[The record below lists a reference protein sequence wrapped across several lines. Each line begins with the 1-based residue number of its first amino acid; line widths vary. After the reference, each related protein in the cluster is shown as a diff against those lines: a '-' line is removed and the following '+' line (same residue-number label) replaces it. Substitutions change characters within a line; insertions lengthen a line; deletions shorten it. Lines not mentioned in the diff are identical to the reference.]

1 MKISNLC
8 TDICCNFVTSHPL
21 TSVIKLLP
29 DAVAN
34 QIAAGEVVQ
43 RPANAVKELLENS
56 LDAGATKITL
66 LVKDGGSTLMQVIDN
81 GKGMSEM
88 DARLCWERHA
98 TSKIRKAEDLFK
110 LNTYGFRGEAMASIA
125 AVSQVEMK
133 TKRAND
139 EVAQFIRI
147 EASEVL
153 EQRVDAAPQGTNI
166 AIKNL
171 FYNLPARR
179 NFLKSIAVETKHI
192 VEEFLRQAMA
202 NPNVEFVY
210 HNNGALVYHFKAQ
223 PLKDRVLEA
232 MGKKLNAEILE
243 LKENTDIVEITGF
256 VGAPG
261 MAKRTRGEQFFFM
274 NGRFI
279 RSNYFHHAVVA
290 AYEGLIQSDEYPLYA
305 LYLNVDPSKVDV
317 NVHPTKTEVK
327 FEDEKHIYNL
337 VKAAVRR
344 ALGNFVVQP
353 SISLGDFSHMGDFLN
368 QPISPQQSNSNQW
381 QTDQSAFTEKR
392 NPSYNPFGEQGGGG
406 YQRFSN
412 QDWQKVLG
420 SVEQTGMHT
429 MHRNSSY
436 NLNSDDLPHPKNE
449 FTHPALNNPNSGSPS
464 GNASLNQDTTEKN
477 SHIHGLFP
485 LSDAYVVVNRGG
497 VLTVIDRKLAQQH
510 VFYHDYLKQLQAHS
524 GQSQHLLFPRTVELP
539 PAQIPLVLEL
549 LQELQWLGFDISHF
563 GGNTLIVNGLPAL
576 LTQGDEQKL
585 IENLIEDYQNTQGDL
600 KLGKYESM
608 ALSMA
613 RHAVIRSGM
622 GKTHE
627 ELEQL
632 AIRLFALN
640 NPTHTFDGRPIFIE
654 LSAAFIYDTFQNKKQ
669 RT

>member
-1 MKISNLC
+1 M
-8 TDICCNFVTSHPL
+8 

-110 LNTYGFRGEAMASIA
+110 LDTYGFRGEAMASIA

-139 EVAQFIRI
+139 EVAQLIRI
-147 EASEVL
+147 EGSEVL
-153 EQRVDAAPQGTNI
+153 EQRMDAAPQGTNI

-179 NFLKSIAVETKHI
+179 NFLKSIAVETRHI
-192 VEEFLRQAMA
+192 VEEFLRQSMA
-202 NPNVEFVY
+202 NPSVEFVY
-210 HNNGALVYHFKAQ
+210 HNNGSLVYHFKAQ
-223 PLKDRVLEA
+223 PRKDRVLEA
-232 MGKKLNAEILE
+232 MGKKPNAEILE
-243 LKENTDIVEITGF
+243 VKENTDIVQITGF

-261 MAKRTRGEQFFFM
+261 TAKRTRGEQFFFM

-279 RSNYFHHAVVA
+279 RSNYFHHAVNA
-290 AYEGLIQSDEYPLYA
+290 AYEGLIPSDEFPFYA
-305 LYLNVDPSKVDV
+305 LYLNVDPAKVDV

-337 VKAAVRR
+337 VKAAVRK

-353 SISLGDFSHMGDFLN
+353 SISLGDFTHMGDFLN
-368 QPISPQQSNSNQW
+368 QPMSTQQLNTNQW
-381 QTDQSAFTEKR
+381 QTDRSVFTEKR
-392 NPSYNPFGEQGGGG
+392 NPNYNPFGEQGGGG
-406 YQRFSN
+406 YQRSSN

-429 MHRNSSY
+429 MQRDSSF
-436 NLNSDDLPHPKNE
+436 NGDSSGQSNQISGLNSTNSDTNTD
-449 FTHPALNNPNSGSPS
+449 PNS
-464 GNASLNQDTTEKN
+464 LIQ
-477 SHIHGLFP
+477 GLFP
-485 LSDAYVVVNRGG
+485 LSDAYLVVNRGG
-497 VLTVIDRKLAQQH
+497 VLTVIDKKLAQQH
-510 VFYHDYLKQLQAHS
+510 VFYHDYLKQLQAHA

-539 PAQIPLVLEL
+539 PAQIPVVLEL
-549 LQELQWLGFDISHF
+549 LQELQWLGFDINHF

-632 AIRLFALN
+632 ALRLFALQ
-640 NPTHTFDGRPIFIE
+640 NPSHTFDGKPIFIE
-654 LSAAFIYDTFQNKKQ
+654 ISAAFIYDTFQNKKQ

>member
-1 MKISNLC
+1 M
-8 TDICCNFVTSHPL
+8 

-110 LNTYGFRGEAMASIA
+110 LDTYGFRGEAMASIA

-139 EVAQFIRI
+139 EVAQLIRI
-147 EASEVL
+147 EGSEVL

-179 NFLKSIAVETKHI
+179 NFLKSIAVETRHI
-192 VEEFLRQAMA
+192 VEEFLRQSMA
-202 NPNVEFVY
+202 NPSVEFVY
-210 HNNGALVYHFKAQ
+210 HNNGSLVYHFKAQ
-223 PLKDRVLEA
+223 PRKDRVLEA
-232 MGKKLNAEILE
+232 MGKKPNTEILE
-243 LKENTDIVEITGF
+243 VKENTDIVQITGF

-261 MAKRTRGEQFFFM
+261 TAKRTRGEQFFFM

-279 RSNYFHHAVVA
+279 RSNYFHHAVNA
-290 AYEGLIQSDEYPLYA
+290 AYEGLIPSDEFPLYA
-305 LYLNVDPSKVDV
+305 LYLNVDPAKVDV

-337 VKAAVRR
+337 VKAAVRK

-353 SISLGDFSHMGDFLN
+353 SISLGDFTHMGDFLN
-368 QPISPQQSNSNQW
+368 QPMSTQQLNTNQW
-381 QTDQSAFTEKR
+381 QTDRSVFTEKR
-392 NPSYNPFGEQGGGG
+392 NPNYNPFGEQGGGG
-406 YQRFSN
+406 YQRSSN

-429 MHRNSSY
+429 MQRDSSF
-436 NLNSDDLPHPKNE
+436 NGDSSGQSNQISGLNSTNSDTNTD
-449 FTHPALNNPNSGSPS
+449 PNS
-464 GNASLNQDTTEKN
+464 LIQ
-477 SHIHGLFP
+477 GLFP
-485 LSDAYVVVNRGG
+485 LSDAYLVVNRGG
-497 VLTVIDRKLAQQH
+497 VLTVIDKKLAQQH
-510 VFYHDYLKQLQAHS
+510 VFYHDYLKQLQAHA

-539 PAQIPLVLEL
+539 PAQIPVVLEL
-549 LQELQWLGFDISHF
+549 LQELQWLGFDINHF

-632 AIRLFALN
+632 ALRLFALQ
-640 NPTHTFDGRPIFIE
+640 NPSHTFDGKPIFIE
-654 LSAAFIYDTFQNKKQ
+654 ISAAFIYDTFQNKKQ

>member
-1 MKISNLC
+1 M
-8 TDICCNFVTSHPL
+8 

-43 RPANAVKELLENS
+43 RPSNAVKELLENS

-98 TSKIRKAEDLFK
+98 TSKIRKAEDLYQ

-133 TKRAND
+133 TRRADD

-147 EASEVL
+147 EGSEVL
-153 EQRVDAAPQGTNI
+153 EQRVDAAPAGTNI

-202 NPNVEFVY
+202 NPTVEFVY
-210 HNNGALVYHFKAQ
+210 HNNGSLVYHFKSQ

-232 MGKKLNAEILE
+232 MGKKLNTEILGV
-243 LKENTDIVEITGF
+243 KEHTDIVEIGGF

-261 MAKRTRGEQFFFM
+261 SAKRTRGEQFFFM

-279 RSNYFHHAVVA
+279 RSNYFQHAVNA
-290 AYEGLIQSDEYPLYA
+290 AYEGLIPGDEFPMYA
-305 LYLNVDPSKVDV
+305 LYLTVDPSKVDV

-337 VKAAVRR
+337 IKAAVRK

-353 SISLGDFSHMGDFLN
+353 SISLGDFTHLGDWGNPSLSTSEKTSSLHW
-368 QPISPQQSNSNQW
+368 QPDS
-381 QTDQSAFTEKR
+381 SALSEKR
-392 NPSYNPFGEQGGGG
+392 NPSYNPFGESGVGNG
-406 YQRFSN
+406 YQRSSH

-420 SVEQTGMHT
+420 SVEQTGTHMT
-429 MHRNSSY
+429 SKGSVINAQNEWGEGSRKNPQDS
-436 NLNSDDLPHPKNE
+436 HPII
-449 FTHPALNNPNSGSPS
+449 
-464 GNASLNQDTTEKN
+464 Q
-477 SHIHGLFP
+477 GLFP
-485 LSDAYVVVNRGG
+485 LSDAYLVVNHGG
-497 VLTVIDRKLAQQH
+497 TLTVVDIKLAQQH
-510 VFYHDYLKQLQAHS
+510 VFYHDYLKQLQAHA

-549 LQELQWLGFDISHF
+549 IQELQWLGFDINHF

-613 RHAVIRSGM
+613 RHAVLRSGM
-622 GKTHE
+622 GKTHD
-627 ELEQL
+627 ELQQL
-632 AIRLFALN
+632 AVRLFSLEHPA
-640 NPTHTFDGRPIFIE
+640 HTFDGRPIFIE
-654 LSAAFIYDTFQNKKQ
+654 FSAAFIYDTFQNKKQ

>member
-1 MKISNLC
+1 M
-8 TDICCNFVTSHPL
+8 
-21 TSVIKLLP
+21 P

-110 LNTYGFRGEAMASIA
+110 LDTYGFRGEAMASIA

-147 EASEVL
+147 EGSEVL

-202 NPNVEFVY
+202 NPTVEFVY
-210 HNNGALVYHFKAQ
+210 HNNGSMVYHFKTQ

-232 MGKKLNAEILE
+232 MGKKPNTEILE
-243 LKENTDIVEITGF
+243 VKENTDIVEITGF

-261 MAKRTRGEQFFFM
+261 TAKRTRGEQFFFM

-279 RSNYFHHAVVA
+279 RSNYFHHAVSA

-337 VKAAVRR
+337 VKAAVRK

-353 SISLGDFSHMGDFLN
+353 SLSLGDFTHMGDFLN
-368 QPISPQQSNSNQW
+368 QPVSTQQLNTNQL
-381 QTDQSAFTEKR
+381 QTDRSAFTEKR
-392 NPSYNPFGEQGGGG
+392 NPNYNPFGEQGGGG
-406 YQRFSN
+406 YQRSSN

-429 MHRNSSY
+429 MQRHSSF
-436 NLNSDDLPHPKNE
+436 NLDSSNQISG
-449 FTHPALNNPNSGSPS
+449 LNNPNSDTNTDP
-464 GNASLNQDTTEKN
+464 NSLIQ
-477 SHIHGLFP
+477 GLFP
-485 LSDAYVVVNRGG
+485 LSDAYLVVNRGG
-497 VLTVIDRKLAQQH
+497 VLTLIDKKLAQQH
-510 VFYHDYLKQLQAHS
+510 VFYHDYLKQLQAHA

-539 PAQIPLVLEL
+539 PAQIPVVLEL

-622 GKTHE
+622 GKTNE
-627 ELEQL
+627 ELQQL
-632 AIRLFALN
+632 ATRLFALQ
-640 NPTHTFDGRPIFIE
+640 NPTHTFDGKPIFIE
-654 LSAAFIYDTFQNKKQ
+654 ISAAFIYDTFQNKKQ

>member
-1 MKISNLC
+1 M
-8 TDICCNFVTSHPL
+8 

-110 LNTYGFRGEAMASIA
+110 LDTYGFRGEAMASIA

-133 TKRAND
+133 TKRADD
-139 EVAQFIRI
+139 EVAQLIRI
-147 EASEVL
+147 EGSEVL

-179 NFLKSIAVETKHI
+179 NFLKSIAVETRHI
-192 VEEFLRQAMA
+192 VEEFLRQSMA
-202 NPNVEFVY
+202 NPGIEFVY
-210 HNNGALVYHFKAQ
+210 QNNGSLVYHFKAQ

-232 MGKKLNAEILE
+232 MGKKPNTEILE
-243 LKENTDIVEITGF
+243 VKENTDIVQITGF

-261 MAKRTRGEQFFFM
+261 TAKRTRGEQFFFM

-279 RSNYFHHAVVA
+279 RSNYFHHAVNA
-290 AYEGLIQSDEYPLYA
+290 AYEGLIPSDEFPLYA
-305 LYLNVDPSKVDV
+305 LYLNVDPAKVDV

-337 VKAAVRR
+337 VKAAVRK

-353 SISLGDFSHMGDFLN
+353 SISLGDFTHMGDFLN
-368 QPISPQQSNSNQW
+368 QPMSTQQLNTNQW
-381 QTDQSAFTEKR
+381 QTDRSAFTEKR
-392 NPSYNPFGEQGGGG
+392 NPNYNPFGEQGGGG
-406 YQRFSN
+406 YQRSSN

-420 SVEQTGMHT
+420 SVEQSGMHT
-429 MHRNSSY
+429 MQRDSSFNVDY
-436 NLNSDDLPHPKNE
+436 SGQSNQISSLNNTNSDTNTE
-449 FTHPALNNPNSGSPS
+449 PNS
-464 GNASLNQDTTEKN
+464 LTQ
-477 SHIHGLFP
+477 GLFP
-485 LSDAYVVVNRGG
+485 LSDAYLVVNRGG
-497 VLTVIDRKLAQQH
+497 VLTVIDKKLAQQH
-510 VFYHDYLKQLQAHS
+510 VFYHDYLKQLQAHA

-539 PAQIPLVLEL
+539 PAQIPVVLEL
-549 LQELQWLGFDISHF
+549 LQELQWLGFDINHF

-600 KLGKYESM
+600 KLGIYESM

-627 ELEQL
+627 ELQQL
-632 AIRLFALN
+632 ALRLFALQ
-640 NPTHTFDGRPIFIE
+640 NPSHTFDGKPIFIE
-654 LSAAFIYDTFQNKKQ
+654 ISAAFIYDTFQNKKQ

>member
-1 MKISNLC
+1 M
-8 TDICCNFVTSHPL
+8 

-98 TSKIRKAEDLFK
+98 TSKIRKTEDLFK

-133 TKRAND
+133 TRRADD
-139 EVAQFIRI
+139 EVAQLIRI
-147 EASEVL
+147 EGSEVL

-202 NPNVEFVY
+202 NPTIEFVY

-232 MGKKLNAEILE
+232 MGKKLNTEILSV
-243 LKENTDIVEITGF
+243 KESTDIVEISGF
-256 VGAPG
+256 VGSPG
-261 MAKRTRGEQFFFM
+261 TTKRTRGEQFFFM

-279 RSNYFHHAVVA
+279 RSNYFHHAVNA
-290 AYEGLIQSDEYPLYA
+290 AYEGLIQSDAYPLYA

-337 VKAAVRR
+337 VKAAVRK

-353 SISLGDFSHMGDFLN
+353 SISLGDFTHMGDFLN
-368 QPISPQQSNSNQW
+368 QPLSPQQQSNTNQW
-381 QTDQSAFTEKR
+381 QTDRSAFTEKR
-392 NPSYNPFGEQGGGG
+392 NPNYNPFGEQGGGG
-406 YQRFSN
+406 YQRSSN

-420 SVEQTGMHT
+420 SVEQTGMNT
-429 MHRNSSY
+429 MNRDSAFNVDSADLSY
-436 NLNSDDLPHPKNE
+436 QNNE
-449 FTHPALNNPNSGSPS
+449 FNHSVSALNNSTSIQSNKISALNNPTSDPNS
-464 GNASLNQDTTEKN
+464 L
-477 SHIHGLFP
+477 IHGLFT
-485 LSDAYVVVNRGG
+485 LSDAYLVVNRGG
-497 VLTVIDRKLAQQH
+497 VLTVIDKKLAQQH
-510 VFYHDYLKQLQAHS
+510 VFYHDYLKQLQAHA

-549 LQELQWLGFDISHF
+549 LQELQWLGFDINHF

-613 RHAVIRSGM
+613 RHSVLRSGM
-622 GKTHE
+622 GKTTE
-627 ELEQL
+627 ELQQL
-632 AIRLFALN
+632 VIRLFALT
-640 NPTHTFDGRPIFIE
+640 NPSHTFDGKPIFIE
-654 LSAAFIYDTFQNKKQ
+654 LSATFIYDTFQNKKQ
-669 RT
+669 KT

>member
-1 MKISNLC
+1 M
-8 TDICCNFVTSHPL
+8 
-21 TSVIKLLP
+21 
-29 DAVAN
+29 
-34 QIAAGEVVQ
+34 Q

-98 TSKIRKAEDLFK
+98 TSKIRTAEDLFK

-147 EASEVL
+147 EGSEVL

-202 NPNVEFVY
+202 NPTVEFVY
-210 HNNGALVYHFKAQ
+210 HNNGSMVYHFKAQ
-223 PLKDRVLEA
+223 PRKDRVLEA
-232 MGKKLNAEILE
+232 MGKKPNTEILE
-243 LKENTDIVEITGF
+243 VKENTDIVEITGF

-261 MAKRTRGEQFFFM
+261 TAKRTRGEQFFFM

-279 RSNYFHHAVVA
+279 RSNYFHHAVSA
-290 AYEGLIQSDEYPLYA
+290 AYEGLIESDEYPLYA
-305 LYLNVDPSKVDV
+305 LYLNVDPVKVDV

-337 VKAAVRR
+337 VKAAVRK

-353 SISLGDFSHMGDFLN
+353 SLSLGDFTHMGDFLN
-368 QPISPQQSNSNQW
+368 QPMSTQQSNTNQW
-381 QTDQSAFTEKR
+381 QTDRSAFTEKR
-392 NPSYNPFGEQGGGG
+392 NPNYNPFGEQGGGG
-406 YQRFSN
+406 YQRSSN

-429 MHRNSSY
+429 MHRDSSF
-436 NLNSDDLPHPKNE
+436 NLDSSGQSNQISGHNNATSD
-449 FTHPALNNPNSGSPS
+449 PNS
-464 GNASLNQDTTEKN
+464 LIQ
-477 SHIHGLFP
+477 GLFP
-485 LSDAYVVVNRGG
+485 LSDAYLVVNRGG
-497 VLTVIDRKLAQQH
+497 VLTLVDKKLAQQH
-510 VFYHDYLKQLQAHS
+510 VFYHDYLKQLQAHA

-539 PAQIPLVLEL
+539 PAQIPVVLEL

-622 GKTHE
+622 GKTNE
-627 ELEQL
+627 ELQQL
-632 AIRLFALN
+632 ATRLFALQ
-640 NPTHTFDGRPIFIE
+640 NPSHTFDGRPIFIE
-654 LSAAFIYDTFQNKKQ
+654 ISAAFIYDTFQNKKQ

>member
-1 MKISNLC
+1 M
-8 TDICCNFVTSHPL
+8 

-110 LNTYGFRGEAMASIA
+110 LDTYGFRGEAMASIA

-139 EVAQFIRI
+139 EVAQLIRI
-147 EASEVL
+147 EGSEVL

-192 VEEFLRQAMA
+192 VEEFLRQSMA
-202 NPNVEFVY
+202 NPSVEFVY
-210 HNNGALVYHFKAQ
+210 HNNGSLIYHFKAQ

-232 MGKKLNAEILE
+232 MGKKPNTEILE
-243 LKENTDIVEITGF
+243 VKENTDIVQITGF

-261 MAKRTRGEQFFFM
+261 TAKRTRGEQFFFM

-279 RSNYFHHAVVA
+279 RSNYFHHAVNA
-290 AYEGLIQSDEYPLYA
+290 AYEGLIPRDEFPLYA

-337 VKAAVRR
+337 VKAAVRK

-353 SISLGDFSHMGDFLN
+353 SISLGDFTHMGDFLN
-368 QPISPQQSNSNQW
+368 QPMSTQQLNTNQW
-381 QTDQSAFTEKR
+381 QTDRSAFTEKR
-392 NPSYNPFGEQGGGG
+392 NPNYNPFGEQGSGG
-406 YQRFSN
+406 YQRSSN

-429 MHRNSSY
+429 MQRDSSF
-436 NLNSDDLPHPKNE
+436 NGDSSGQFNQISG
-449 FTHPALNNPNSGSPS
+449 LNNSNSNANTEPNS
-464 GNASLNQDTTEKN
+464 LTQ
-477 SHIHGLFP
+477 GLFP
-485 LSDAYVVVNRGG
+485 LSDAYLVVNRGG
-497 VLTVIDRKLAQQH
+497 VLTVIDKKLAQQH
-510 VFYHDYLKQLQAHS
+510 VFYHDYLKQLQAHA

-539 PAQIPLVLEL
+539 PAQIPVVLEL
-549 LQELQWLGFDISHF
+549 LQELQWLGFDINHF

-622 GKTHE
+622 GKTNE
-627 ELEQL
+627 ELQQL
-632 AIRLFALN
+632 ATRLFALQ
-640 NPTHTFDGRPIFIE
+640 NPSHTFDGRPIFIE
-654 LSAAFIYDTFQNKKQ
+654 ISAAFIYDTFQNKKQ

>member
-1 MKISNLC
+1 M
-8 TDICCNFVTSHPL
+8 

-110 LNTYGFRGEAMASIA
+110 LDTYGFRGEAMASIA

-139 EVAQFIRI
+139 EVAQLIRI
-147 EASEVL
+147 EGSEVL

-179 NFLKSIAVETKHI
+179 NFLKSIAVETRHI
-192 VEEFLRQAMA
+192 VEEFLRQSMA
-202 NPNVEFVY
+202 NPSVEFVY
-210 HNNGALVYHFKAQ
+210 HNNGSLVYHFKAQ
-223 PLKDRVLEA
+223 PRKDRVLEA
-232 MGKKLNAEILE
+232 MGKKPNAEILE
-243 LKENTDIVEITGF
+243 VKENTDIVQITGF

-261 MAKRTRGEQFFFM
+261 TAKRTRGEQFFFM

-279 RSNYFHHAVVA
+279 RSNYFHHAVNA
-290 AYEGLIQSDEYPLYA
+290 AYEGLIPSDEYPLYA
-305 LYLNVDPSKVDV
+305 LYLNVDPAKVDV

-337 VKAAVRR
+337 VKAAVRK

-353 SISLGDFSHMGDFLN
+353 SISLGDFTHMGDFLN
-368 QPISPQQSNSNQW
+368 QPMSTQQLNTNQW
-381 QTDQSAFTEKR
+381 QTDRSVFTEKR
-392 NPSYNPFGEQGGGG
+392 NPNYNPFGEQGGGG
-406 YQRFSN
+406 YQRSSN

-429 MHRNSSY
+429 MQRDSSF
-436 NLNSDDLPHPKNE
+436 NGDSSGQSNQISGLNSTNSDTNTD
-449 FTHPALNNPNSGSPS
+449 PNS
-464 GNASLNQDTTEKN
+464 LIQ
-477 SHIHGLFP
+477 GLFP
-485 LSDAYVVVNRGG
+485 LSDAYLVVNRGG
-497 VLTVIDRKLAQQH
+497 VLTVIDKKLAQQH
-510 VFYHDYLKQLQAHS
+510 VFYHDYLKQLQAHA

-539 PAQIPLVLEL
+539 PAQIPVVLEL
-549 LQELQWLGFDISHF
+549 LQELQWLGFDINHF

-632 AIRLFALN
+632 ALRLFALQ
-640 NPTHTFDGRPIFIE
+640 NPSHTFDGKPIFIE
-654 LSAAFIYDTFQNKKQ
+654 ISAAFIYDTFQNKKQ

>member
-1 MKISNLC
+1 M
-8 TDICCNFVTSHPL
+8 

-98 TSKIRKAEDLFK
+98 TSKIRKTEDLFK

-133 TKRAND
+133 TRRADD
-139 EVAQFIRI
+139 EVAQLIRI
-147 EASEVL
+147 EGSEVL

-202 NPNVEFVY
+202 NPTIEFVY

-232 MGKKLNAEILE
+232 MGKKLNTEILSV
-243 LKENTDIVEITGF
+243 KESTDIVEISGF
-256 VGAPG
+256 VGSPG
-261 MAKRTRGEQFFFM
+261 TTKRTRGEQFFFM

-279 RSNYFHHAVVA
+279 RSNYFHHAVNA
-290 AYEGLIQSDEYPLYA
+290 AYEGLIQSDAYPLYA

-337 VKAAVRR
+337 VKAAVRK

-353 SISLGDFSHMGDFLN
+353 SISLGDFTHMGDFLN
-368 QPISPQQSNSNQW
+368 QPLSPQQQSNTNQW
-381 QTDQSAFTEKR
+381 QTDRSAFTEKR
-392 NPSYNPFGEQGGGG
+392 NPNYNPFGEQGGGG
-406 YQRFSN
+406 YQRSSN

-420 SVEQTGMHT
+420 SVEQTGMNT
-429 MHRNSSY
+429 MNRDSAFNVDSADLSY
-436 NLNSDDLPHPKNE
+436 QNNE
-449 FTHPALNNPNSGSPS
+449 FNHSVSALNNSTSVQSNQISALNNPTSDPNS
-464 GNASLNQDTTEKN
+464 L
-477 SHIHGLFP
+477 IHGLFT
-485 LSDAYVVVNRGG
+485 LSDAYLVVNRGG
-497 VLTVIDRKLAQQH
+497 VLTVIDKKLAQQH
-510 VFYHDYLKQLQAHS
+510 VFYHDYLKQLQAHA

-549 LQELQWLGFDISHF
+549 LQELQWLGFDINHF

-613 RHAVIRSGM
+613 RHSVLRSGM
-622 GKTHE
+622 GKTTE
-627 ELEQL
+627 ELQQL
-632 AIRLFALN
+632 VIRLFALT
-640 NPTHTFDGRPIFIE
+640 NPSHTFDGKPIFIE
-654 LSAAFIYDTFQNKKQ
+654 LSATFIYDTFQNKKQ
-669 RT
+669 KT

>member
-1 MKISNLC
+1 M
-8 TDICCNFVTSHPL
+8 

-56 LDAGATKITL
+56 LDAGATKIAL
-66 LVKDGGSTLMQVIDN
+66 FVKDGGSTLMQVIDN

-98 TSKIRKAEDLFK
+98 TSKIRKAEDLFT

-133 TKRAND
+133 TRRADD
-139 EVAQFIRI
+139 EVAQLIRI
-147 EASEVL
+147 EGSEVL

-192 VEEFLRQAMA
+192 VEEFLRQTMA
-202 NPNVEFVY
+202 NPGIEFVY

-232 MGKKLNAEILE
+232 MGKKLNTEILE
-243 LKENTDIVEITGF
+243 VKEHTEIVQITGF
-256 VGAPG
+256 IGAPG
-261 MAKRTRGEQFFFM
+261 TAKRTRGEQFFFM

-279 RSNYFHHAVVA
+279 RSNYFHHAVNA
-290 AYEGLIQSDEYPLYA
+290 AYQGLIPSDEFPLYA

-337 VKAAVRR
+337 VKAAVRK

-353 SISLGDFSHMGDFLN
+353 SISLGDFTHMGDSLN
-368 QPISPQQSNSNQW
+368 QPLSPQQLNTNPW
-381 QTDQSAFTEKR
+381 QTDRSAFTEKR
-392 NPSYNPFGEQGGGG
+392 NPNYNPFGEQGGAG
-406 YQRFSN
+406 YQRSSN

-420 SVEQTGMHT
+420 SVEQTGM
-429 MHRNSSY
+429 NSMSRDSAFNGNQISSALSNEISNDH
-436 NLNSDDLPHPKNE
+436 NLVV
-449 FTHPALNNPNSGSPS
+449 
-464 GNASLNQDTTEKN
+464 Q
-477 SHIHGLFP
+477 GLFP
-485 LSDAYVVVNRGG
+485 LSDAYLVVNRGG
-497 VLTVIDRKLAQQH
+497 ILTVIDKRLAQQH
-510 VFYHDYLKQLQAHS
+510 VFYHDYLKQLQAHA

-539 PAQIPLVLEL
+539 PAQIPVVLEL
-549 LQELQWLGFDISHF
+549 LQELQWLGFDLNHF

-613 RHAVIRSGM
+613 RHAAIRSGM
-622 GKTHE
+622 GKTTE
-627 ELEQL
+627 ELQQL
-632 AIRLFALN
+632 AIQLFALN
-640 NPTHTFDGRPIFIE
+640 NPSHTFDGKPIFIE
-654 LSAAFIYDTFQNKKQ
+654 ISAAFIYDTFQNKKQ

>member
-1 MKISNLC
+1 
-8 TDICCNFVTSHPL
+8 L

-110 LNTYGFRGEAMASIA
+110 LDTYGFRGEAMASIA

-139 EVAQFIRI
+139 EVAQLIRI
-147 EASEVL
+147 EGSEVL

-179 NFLKSIAVETKHI
+179 NFLKSIAVETRHI
-192 VEEFLRQAMA
+192 VEEFLRQSMA
-202 NPNVEFVY
+202 NPSVEFVY
-210 HNNGALVYHFKAQ
+210 HNNGSLVYHFKAQ
-223 PLKDRVLEA
+223 PRKDRVLEA
-232 MGKKLNAEILE
+232 MGKKPNAEILE
-243 LKENTDIVEITGF
+243 VKENTDIVQITGF

-261 MAKRTRGEQFFFM
+261 TAKRTRGEQFFFM

-279 RSNYFHHAVVA
+279 RSNYFHHAVNA
-290 AYEGLIQSDEYPLYA
+290 AYEGLIPSDEFPFYA
-305 LYLNVDPSKVDV
+305 LYLNVDPAKVDV

-337 VKAAVRR
+337 VKAAVRK

-353 SISLGDFSHMGDFLN
+353 SISLGDFTHMGDFLN
-368 QPISPQQSNSNQW
+368 QPMSTQQLNTNQW
-381 QTDQSAFTEKR
+381 QTDRSVFTEKR
-392 NPSYNPFGEQGGGG
+392 NPNYNPFGEQGGGG
-406 YQRFSN
+406 YQRSSN

-429 MHRNSSY
+429 MQRDSSF
-436 NLNSDDLPHPKNE
+436 NGDSSGQSNQISGLNSTNSDTNTD
-449 FTHPALNNPNSGSPS
+449 PNS
-464 GNASLNQDTTEKN
+464 LIQ
-477 SHIHGLFP
+477 GLFP
-485 LSDAYVVVNRGG
+485 LSDAYLVVNRGG
-497 VLTVIDRKLAQQH
+497 VLTVIDKKLAQQH
-510 VFYHDYLKQLQAHS
+510 VFYHDYLKQLQAHA

-539 PAQIPLVLEL
+539 PAQIPVVLEL
-549 LQELQWLGFDISHF
+549 LQELQWLGFDINHF

-632 AIRLFALN
+632 ALRLFALQ
-640 NPTHTFDGRPIFIE
+640 NPSHTFDGKPIFIE
-654 LSAAFIYDTFQNKKQ
+654 ISAAFIYDTFQNKKQ

>member
-1 MKISNLC
+1 
-8 TDICCNFVTSHPL
+8 L

-88 DARLCWERHA
+88 DARLCWESHA

-110 LNTYGFRGEAMASIA
+110 LDTYGFRGEAMASIA

-139 EVAQFIRI
+139 EVAQLIRI
-147 EASEVL
+147 EGSEVL

-179 NFLKSIAVETKHI
+179 NFLKSIAVETRHI
-192 VEEFLRQAMA
+192 VEEFLRQSMA
-202 NPNVEFVY
+202 NPSVEFVY
-210 HNNGALVYHFKAQ
+210 HNNGSLVYHFKAQ
-223 PLKDRVLEA
+223 PRKDRVLEA
-232 MGKKLNAEILE
+232 MGKKPNAEILE
-243 LKENTDIVEITGF
+243 VKENTDIVQITGF

-261 MAKRTRGEQFFFM
+261 TAKRTRGEQFFFM

-279 RSNYFHHAVVA
+279 RSNYFHHAVNA
-290 AYEGLIQSDEYPLYA
+290 AYEGLIPSDEFPFYA
-305 LYLNVDPSKVDV
+305 LYLNVDPAKVDV

-337 VKAAVRR
+337 VKAAVRK

-353 SISLGDFSHMGDFLN
+353 SISLGDFTHMGDFLN
-368 QPISPQQSNSNQW
+368 QPMSTQQLNTNQW
-381 QTDQSAFTEKR
+381 QTDRSAFTEKR
-392 NPSYNPFGEQGGGG
+392 NPNYNPFGEQGSGG
-406 YQRFSN
+406 YQRSSN

-429 MHRNSSY
+429 MQRDSSFNGDASGHFNQISGLNNS
-436 NLNSDDLPHPKNE
+436 NSDTNADTN
-449 FTHPALNNPNSGSPS
+449 ADPNS
-464 GNASLNQDTTEKN
+464 LIQ
-477 SHIHGLFP
+477 GLFP
-485 LSDAYVVVNRGG
+485 LSDAYLVVNRGG
-497 VLTVIDRKLAQQH
+497 VLTVIDKKLAQQH
-510 VFYHDYLKQLQAHS
+510 VFYHDYLKQLQAHA

-539 PAQIPLVLEL
+539 PAQIPVVLEL
-549 LQELQWLGFDISHF
+549 LQELQWLGFDINHF

-632 AIRLFALN
+632 ALRLFALQ
-640 NPTHTFDGRPIFIE
+640 NPSHTFDGKPIFIE
-654 LSAAFIYDTFQNKKQ
+654 ISAAFIYDTFQNKKQ

>member
-1 MKISNLC
+1 M
-8 TDICCNFVTSHPL
+8 

-110 LNTYGFRGEAMASIA
+110 LDTYGFRGEAMASIA

-139 EVAQFIRI
+139 EVAQLIRI
-147 EASEVL
+147 EGSEVL

-179 NFLKSIAVETKHI
+179 NFLKSIAVETRHI
-192 VEEFLRQAMA
+192 VEEFLRQSMA
-202 NPNVEFVY
+202 NPSVEFVY
-210 HNNGALVYHFKAQ
+210 HNNGSLVYHFKAQ
-223 PLKDRVLEA
+223 PRKDRVLEA
-232 MGKKLNAEILE
+232 MGKKPNTEILE
-243 LKENTDIVEITGF
+243 VKENTDIVQITGF

-261 MAKRTRGEQFFFM
+261 TAKRTRGEQFFFM

-279 RSNYFHHAVVA
+279 RSNYFHHAVNA
-290 AYEGLIQSDEYPLYA
+290 AYEGLIPSDEFPFYA
-305 LYLNVDPSKVDV
+305 LYLNVDPAKVDV

-337 VKAAVRR
+337 VKAAVRK

-353 SISLGDFSHMGDFLN
+353 SISLGDFTHMGDFLN
-368 QPISPQQSNSNQW
+368 QPMSTQQLNTNQW
-381 QTDQSAFTEKR
+381 QTDRSAFTEKR
-392 NPSYNPFGEQGGGG
+392 NPNYNPFGEQGGGG
-406 YQRFSN
+406 YQRSSN

-429 MHRNSSY
+429 MQRDSSF
-436 NLNSDDLPHPKNE
+436 NGDSSGQSNQISGLNSTNSDTNTD
-449 FTHPALNNPNSGSPS
+449 PNS
-464 GNASLNQDTTEKN
+464 LIQ
-477 SHIHGLFP
+477 GLFP
-485 LSDAYVVVNRGG
+485 LSDAYLVVNRGG
-497 VLTVIDRKLAQQH
+497 VLTVIDKKLAQQH
-510 VFYHDYLKQLQAHS
+510 VFYHDYLKQLQAHA

-539 PAQIPLVLEL
+539 PAQIPVVLEL
-549 LQELQWLGFDISHF
+549 LQELQWLGFDINHF

-632 AIRLFALN
+632 ALRLFALQ
-640 NPTHTFDGRPIFIE
+640 NPSHTFDGKPIFIE
-654 LSAAFIYDTFQNKKQ
+654 ISAAFIYDTFQNKKQ

>member
-1 MKISNLC
+1 M
-8 TDICCNFVTSHPL
+8 

-133 TKRAND
+133 TKRADD

-147 EASEVL
+147 EGSEVL

-202 NPNVEFVY
+202 NPTVELVY
-210 HNNGALVYHFKAQ
+210 HNNGSMVYHFKAQ

-232 MGKKLNAEILE
+232 MGKKPNTEILE
-243 LKENTDIVEITGF
+243 VKENTDIVEITGF

-261 MAKRTRGEQFFFM
+261 TAKRTRGEQFFFM

-279 RSNYFHHAVVA
+279 RSNYFHHAVSA

-305 LYLNVDPSKVDV
+305 LYLNVDPAKVDV

-337 VKAAVRR
+337 VKAAVRK

-353 SISLGDFSHMGDFLN
+353 SLSLGDFTHMGDFLN
-368 QPISPQQSNSNQW
+368 QPMSTQQLNTNQW
-381 QTDQSAFTEKR
+381 QTDRSAFTEKR
-392 NPSYNPFGEQGGGG
+392 NPNYNPFGEQGGGG
-406 YQRFSN
+406 YQRSSN

-429 MHRNSSY
+429 MQRDSSY
-436 NLNSDDLPHPKNE
+436 NLDSSDPISGLNNTNSDTNTD
-449 FTHPALNNPNSGSPS
+449 PNS
-464 GNASLNQDTTEKN
+464 LIQ
-477 SHIHGLFP
+477 GLFP
-485 LSDAYVVVNRGG
+485 LSDAYLVVNRGG
-497 VLTVIDRKLAQQH
+497 VLTLIDKKLAQQH
-510 VFYHDYLKQLQAHS
+510 VFYHDYLKQLQAHA

-539 PAQIPLVLEL
+539 PAQIPVVLEL

-622 GKTHE
+622 GKTNE
-627 ELEQL
+627 ELQQL
-632 AIRLFALN
+632 ATRLFALQ
-640 NPTHTFDGRPIFIE
+640 NPSHTFDGKPIFIE
-654 LSAAFIYDTFQNKKQ
+654 ISAAFIYDTFQNKKQ

>member
-1 MKISNLC
+1 M
-8 TDICCNFVTSHPL
+8 

-66 LVKDGGSTLMQVIDN
+66 LVKDGGSTLMQVVDN

-110 LNTYGFRGEAMASIA
+110 LDTYGFRGEAMASIA

-133 TKRAND
+133 TKRADD
-139 EVAQFIRI
+139 EVAQLIRI
-147 EASEVL
+147 EGSEVL

-179 NFLKSIAVETKHI
+179 NFLKSIAVETRHI
-192 VEEFLRQAMA
+192 VEEFLRQSMA
-202 NPNVEFVY
+202 NPGIEFVY
-210 HNNGALVYHFKAQ
+210 HNNGSLVYHFKAQ

-232 MGKKLNAEILE
+232 MGKKPNTEILE
-243 LKENTDIVEITGF
+243 VKENTDIVQITGF

-261 MAKRTRGEQFFFM
+261 TAKRTRGEQFFFM

-279 RSNYFHHAVVA
+279 RSNYFHHAVNA
-290 AYEGLIQSDEYPLYA
+290 AYEGLIPSDEFPLYA
-305 LYLNVDPSKVDV
+305 LYLNVDPAKVDV

-337 VKAAVRR
+337 VKAAVRK

-353 SISLGDFSHMGDFLN
+353 SISLGDFTHMGDFLN
-368 QPISPQQSNSNQW
+368 QPMSTQQLNTNQW
-381 QTDQSAFTEKR
+381 QTDRSAFTEKR
-392 NPSYNPFGEQGGGG
+392 NPNYNPFGEQGGGG
-406 YQRFSN
+406 YQRSSN

-429 MHRNSSY
+429 MQRDSSF
-436 NLNSDDLPHPKNE
+436 NGDSSGQSNQIS
-449 FTHPALNNPNSGSPS
+449 ALDNPNS
-464 GNASLNQDTTEKN
+464 DTNTEPN
-477 SHIHGLFP
+477 TLIQGLFP
-485 LSDAYVVVNRGG
+485 LSDAYLVVNRGG
-497 VLTVIDRKLAQQH
+497 ALTVIDKKLAQQH
-510 VFYHDYLKQLQAHS
+510 VFYHDYLKQLQAHA

-539 PAQIPLVLEL
+539 PAQIPVVLEL

-613 RHAVIRSGM
+613 RHAVMRSGM
-622 GKTHE
+622 GKTNE
-627 ELEQL
+627 ELQQL
-632 AIRLFALN
+632 ALRLFALQ
-640 NPTHTFDGRPIFIE
+640 NPSHTFDGKPIFIE
-654 LSAAFIYDTFQNKKQ
+654 ISAAFIYDTFQNKKQ

>member
-1 MKISNLC
+1 M
-8 TDICCNFVTSHPL
+8 

-98 TSKIRKAEDLFK
+98 TSKIRTAEDLFK

-147 EASEVL
+147 EGSEVL

-202 NPNVEFVY
+202 NPTVEFVY
-210 HNNGALVYHFKAQ
+210 HNNGSMVYHFKAQ
-223 PLKDRVLEA
+223 PRKDRVLEA
-232 MGKKLNAEILE
+232 MGKKPNTEILE
-243 LKENTDIVEITGF
+243 VKENTDIVEITGF

-261 MAKRTRGEQFFFM
+261 TAKRTRGEQFFFM

-279 RSNYFHHAVVA
+279 RSNYFHHAVSA
-290 AYEGLIQSDEYPLYA
+290 AYEGLIESDEYPLYA
-305 LYLNVDPSKVDV
+305 LYLNVDPVKVDV

-337 VKAAVRR
+337 VKAAVRK

-353 SISLGDFSHMGDFLN
+353 SLSLGDFTHMGDFLN
-368 QPISPQQSNSNQW
+368 QPMSTQQSNTNQW
-381 QTDQSAFTEKR
+381 QTDRSAFTEKR
-392 NPSYNPFGEQGGGG
+392 NPNYNPFGEQGGGG
-406 YQRFSN
+406 YQRSSN

-429 MHRNSSY
+429 MHRDSSF
-436 NLNSDDLPHPKNE
+436 NLDSSGQSNQISGHNNATSD
-449 FTHPALNNPNSGSPS
+449 PNS
-464 GNASLNQDTTEKN
+464 LIQ
-477 SHIHGLFP
+477 GLFP
-485 LSDAYVVVNRGG
+485 LSDAYLVVNRGG
-497 VLTVIDRKLAQQH
+497 VLTLVDKKLAQQH
-510 VFYHDYLKQLQAHS
+510 VFYHDYLKQLQAHA

-539 PAQIPLVLEL
+539 PAQIPVVLEL

-622 GKTHE
+622 GKTNE
-627 ELEQL
+627 ELQQL
-632 AIRLFALN
+632 ATRLFALQ
-640 NPTHTFDGRPIFIE
+640 NPSHTFDGRPIFIE
-654 LSAAFIYDTFQNKKQ
+654 ISAAFIYDTFQNKKQ

>member
-1 MKISNLC
+1 M
-8 TDICCNFVTSHPL
+8 

-110 LNTYGFRGEAMASIA
+110 LDTYGFRGEAMASIA

-133 TKRAND
+133 TKRADD

-147 EASEVL
+147 EGSEVL

-202 NPNVEFVY
+202 NPTVEFVY
-210 HNNGALVYHFKAQ
+210 HNNGAMVYHFKAQ
-223 PLKDRVLEA
+223 ALKDRVLEA
-232 MGKKLNAEILE
+232 MGKKPNTEILE
-243 LKENTDIVEITGF
+243 VKENTDIVEITGF

-261 MAKRTRGEQFFFM
+261 TAKRTRGEQFFFM

-279 RSNYFHHAVVA
+279 RSNYFHHAVSA

-305 LYLNVDPSKVDV
+305 LYLNIDPAKVDV

-337 VKAAVRR
+337 VKAPVRK

-353 SISLGDFSHMGDFLN
+353 SLSLGDFTHMGDFLN
-368 QPISPQQSNSNQW
+368 QPVSTQQLNTNQW
-381 QTDQSAFTEKR
+381 QTDRSAFTEKR
-392 NPSYNPFGEQGGGG
+392 NPNYNPFGEQGGGG
-406 YQRFSN
+406 YQRSSN

-429 MHRNSSY
+429 MHRDSSY
-436 NLNSDDLPHPKNE
+436 NLDSSNQIS
-449 FTHPALNNPNSGSPS
+449 ALNNTNSDTNTDPNS
-464 GNASLNQDTTEKN
+464 LIQ
-477 SHIHGLFP
+477 GLFP
-485 LSDAYVVVNRGG
+485 LSDAYLVVNRGG
-497 VLTVIDRKLAQQH
+497 VLTLVDKKLAQQH
-510 VFYHDYLKQLQAHS
+510 VFYHDYLKQLQAHA

-539 PAQIPLVLEL
+539 PAQIPVVLEL

-622 GKTHE
+622 GKTNE
-627 ELEQL
+627 ELQQL
-632 AIRLFALN
+632 ATRLFALQ
-640 NPTHTFDGRPIFIE
+640 NPSHTFDGKPIFIE
-654 LSAAFIYDTFQNKKQ
+654 ISAAFIYDTFQNKKQ

>member
-1 MKISNLC
+1 
-8 TDICCNFVTSHPL
+8 
-21 TSVIKLLP
+21 
-29 DAVAN
+29 
-34 QIAAGEVVQ
+34 
-43 RPANAVKELLENS
+43 
-56 LDAGATKITL
+56 
-66 LVKDGGSTLMQVIDN
+66 
-81 GKGMSEM
+81 MSEM

-110 LNTYGFRGEAMASIA
+110 RDTYGFRGEAMASIA

-139 EVAQFIRI
+139 EVAQLIRI
-147 EASEVL
+147 EGSEVL

-179 NFLKSIAVETKHI
+179 NFLKSIAVETRHI
-192 VEEFLRQAMA
+192 VEEFLRQSMA
-202 NPNVEFVY
+202 NPSVEFVY
-210 HNNGALVYHFKAQ
+210 HNNGSLVYHFKAQ
-223 PLKDRVLEA
+223 PRKDRVLEA
-232 MGKKLNAEILE
+232 MGKKPNAEILE
-243 LKENTDIVEITGF
+243 VKENTDIVQITGF

-261 MAKRTRGEQFFFM
+261 TAKRTRGEQFFFM

-279 RSNYFHHAVVA
+279 RSNYFHHAVNA
-290 AYEGLIQSDEYPLYA
+290 AYEGLIPSDEFPFYA
-305 LYLNVDPSKVDV
+305 LYLNVDPAKVDV

-337 VKAAVRR
+337 VKAAVRK

-353 SISLGDFSHMGDFLN
+353 SISLGDFTHMGDFLN
-368 QPISPQQSNSNQW
+368 QPMSTQQLNTNQW
-381 QTDQSAFTEKR
+381 QTDRSVFTEKR
-392 NPSYNPFGEQGGGG
+392 NPNYNPFGEQGGGG
-406 YQRFSN
+406 YQRSSN

-429 MHRNSSY
+429 MQRDSSF
-436 NLNSDDLPHPKNE
+436 NGDSSGQSNQISGLNSTNSDTNTD
-449 FTHPALNNPNSGSPS
+449 PNS
-464 GNASLNQDTTEKN
+464 LIQ
-477 SHIHGLFP
+477 GLFP
-485 LSDAYVVVNRGG
+485 LSDAYLVVNRGG
-497 VLTVIDRKLAQQH
+497 VLTVIDKKLAQQH
-510 VFYHDYLKQLQAHS
+510 VFYHDYLKQLQAHA

-539 PAQIPLVLEL
+539 PAQIPVVLEL
-549 LQELQWLGFDISHF
+549 LQELQWLGFDINHF

-632 AIRLFALN
+632 ALRLFALQ
-640 NPTHTFDGRPIFIE
+640 NPSHTFDGKPIFIE
-654 LSAAFIYDTFQNKKQ
+654 ISAAFIYDTFQNKKQ

>member
-1 MKISNLC
+1 M
-8 TDICCNFVTSHPL
+8 
-21 TSVIKLLP
+21 P

-110 LNTYGFRGEAMASIA
+110 LDTYGFRGEAMASIA

-147 EASEVL
+147 EGSEVL

-202 NPNVEFVY
+202 NPTVELVY
-210 HNNGALVYHFKAQ
+210 HNNGSMVYHFKAQ

-232 MGKKLNAEILE
+232 MGKKPNTEILE
-243 LKENTDIVEITGF
+243 VKENTDIVEITGF

-261 MAKRTRGEQFFFM
+261 TAKRTRGEQFFFM

-279 RSNYFHHAVVA
+279 RSNYFHHAVSA

-337 VKAAVRR
+337 VKAAVRK

-353 SISLGDFSHMGDFLN
+353 SLSLGDFTHMGDFLN
-368 QPISPQQSNSNQW
+368 QPMSPQQSNTNQW
-381 QTDQSAFTEKR
+381 QTDRSAFTEKR
-392 NPSYNPFGEQGGGG
+392 NPNYNPFGEQGGGG
-406 YQRFSN
+406 YQRSSN

-429 MHRNSSY
+429 MQRDSSY
-436 NLNSDDLPHPKNE
+436 NLDSSNQIS
-449 FTHPALNNPNSGSPS
+449 ALNNTDPNS
-464 GNASLNQDTTEKN
+464 LIQ
-477 SHIHGLFP
+477 GLFP
-485 LSDAYVVVNRGG
+485 LSDAYLVVNRGG
-497 VLTVIDRKLAQQH
+497 VLTLIDKKLAQQH
-510 VFYHDYLKQLQAHS
+510 VFYHDYLKQLQAHA

-539 PAQIPLVLEL
+539 PAQIPVVLEL

-622 GKTHE
+622 GKTNE
-627 ELEQL
+627 ELQQL
-632 AIRLFALN
+632 ATRLFALQ
-640 NPTHTFDGRPIFIE
+640 NPSHTFDGKPIFIE
-654 LSAAFIYDTFQNKKQ
+654 ISAAFIYDTFQNKKQ

>member
-1 MKISNLC
+1 M
-8 TDICCNFVTSHPL
+8 

-110 LNTYGFRGEAMASIA
+110 LDTYGFRGEAMASIA

-139 EVAQFIRI
+139 EVAQLIRI
-147 EASEVL
+147 EGSEVL

-179 NFLKSIAVETKHI
+179 NFLKSIAVETRHI
-192 VEEFLRQAMA
+192 VEEFLRQSMA
-202 NPNVEFVY
+202 NPSVEFVY
-210 HNNGALVYHFKAQ
+210 HNNGSLVYHFKAQ
-223 PLKDRVLEA
+223 PRKDRVLEA
-232 MGKKLNAEILE
+232 MGKKPNAEILE
-243 LKENTDIVEITGF
+243 VKENTDIVQITGF

-261 MAKRTRGEQFFFM
+261 TAKRTRGEQFFFM

-279 RSNYFHHAVVA
+279 RSNYFHHAVNA
-290 AYEGLIQSDEYPLYA
+290 AYEGLIPSDEFPFYA
-305 LYLNVDPSKVDV
+305 LYLNVDPAKVDV

-337 VKAAVRR
+337 VKAAVRK

-353 SISLGDFSHMGDFLN
+353 SISLGDFTHMGDFLN
-368 QPISPQQSNSNQW
+368 QPMSTQQLNTNQW
-381 QTDQSAFTEKR
+381 QTDRSVFTEKR
-392 NPSYNPFGEQGGGG
+392 NPNYNPFGEQGGGG
-406 YQRFSN
+406 YQRSSN

-429 MHRNSSY
+429 MQRDSSF
-436 NLNSDDLPHPKNE
+436 NGDSSGQFNQISG
-449 FTHPALNNPNSGSPS
+449 LNNPNSDT
-464 GNASLNQDTTEKN
+464 NADTNAEPNSLIQ
-477 SHIHGLFP
+477 GLFP
-485 LSDAYVVVNRGG
+485 LSDAYLVVNRGG
-497 VLTVIDRKLAQQH
+497 VLTVIDKKLAQQH
-510 VFYHDYLKQLQAHS
+510 VFYHDYLKQLQAHA

-539 PAQIPLVLEL
+539 PAQIPVVLEL
-549 LQELQWLGFDISHF
+549 LQELQWLGFDINHF

-632 AIRLFALN
+632 ALRLFALQ
-640 NPTHTFDGRPIFIE
+640 NPSHTFDGKPIFIE
-654 LSAAFIYDTFQNKKQ
+654 ISAAFIYDTFQNKKQ

>member
-1 MKISNLC
+1 
-8 TDICCNFVTSHPL
+8 L

-110 LNTYGFRGEAMASIA
+110 LDTYGFRGEAMASIA

-139 EVAQFIRI
+139 EVAQLIRI
-147 EASEVL
+147 EGSEVL

-179 NFLKSIAVETKHI
+179 NFLKSIAVETRHI
-192 VEEFLRQAMA
+192 VEEFLRQSMA
-202 NPNVEFVY
+202 NPSVEFVY
-210 HNNGALVYHFKAQ
+210 HNNGSLVYHFKAQ

-232 MGKKLNAEILE
+232 MGKKPNTEILDV
-243 LKENTDIVEITGF
+243 KENTDIVQITGF

-261 MAKRTRGEQFFFM
+261 TAKRTRGEQFFFM

-279 RSNYFHHAVVA
+279 RSNYFHHAVNA
-290 AYEGLIQSDEYPLYA
+290 AYEGLIPSDEFPLYA

-337 VKAAVRR
+337 VKAAVRK

-353 SISLGDFSHMGDFLN
+353 SISLGDFTHMGDFLN
-368 QPISPQQSNSNQW
+368 QPMSTQQLNTNQW
-381 QTDQSAFTEKR
+381 QTDRSAFTEKR
-392 NPSYNPFGEQGGGG
+392 NPNYNPFGEQGGGG
-406 YQRFSN
+406 YQRSSN

-429 MHRNSSY
+429 MQRDSSF
-436 NLNSDDLPHPKNE
+436 NGDASGQSNQIS
-449 FTHPALNNPNSGSPS
+449 ALNNTNSDLNTDPNS
-464 GNASLNQDTTEKN
+464 LIQ
-477 SHIHGLFP
+477 GLFP
-485 LSDAYVVVNRGG
+485 LSDAYLVFNRVG
-497 VLTVIDRKLAQQH
+497 VLTVIDKKLAQQH
-510 VFYHDYLKQLQAHS
+510 VFYHDYLKQLQAHA

-539 PAQIPLVLEL
+539 PAQIPVVLEL
-549 LQELQWLGFDISHF
+549 LQELQWLGFDINHF

-632 AIRLFALN
+632 ALRLFALQ
-640 NPTHTFDGRPIFIE
+640 NPSHTFDGKPIFIE
-654 LSAAFIYDTFQNKKQ
+654 ISAAFIYDTFQNKKQ
-669 RT
+669 KT

>member
-1 MKISNLC
+1 
-8 TDICCNFVTSHPL
+8 
-21 TSVIKLLP
+21 
-29 DAVAN
+29 
-34 QIAAGEVVQ
+34 
-43 RPANAVKELLENS
+43 
-56 LDAGATKITL
+56 
-66 LVKDGGSTLMQVIDN
+66 
-81 GKGMSEM
+81 MSEM

-110 LNTYGFRGEAMASIA
+110 LDTYGFRGEAMASIA

-139 EVAQFIRI
+139 EVAQLIRI
-147 EASEVL
+147 EGSEVL

-179 NFLKSIAVETKHI
+179 NFLKSIAVETRHI
-192 VEEFLRQAMA
+192 VEEFLRQSMA
-202 NPNVEFVY
+202 NPSVEFVY
-210 HNNGALVYHFKAQ
+210 HNNGSLVYHFKAQ

-232 MGKKLNAEILE
+232 MGKKPNAEILE
-243 LKENTDIVEITGF
+243 VKENTDIVQITGF

-261 MAKRTRGEQFFFM
+261 TAKRTRGEQFFFM

-279 RSNYFHHAVVA
+279 RSNYFHHAVNA
-290 AYEGLIQSDEYPLYA
+290 AYEGLIPSDEFPLYA
-305 LYLNVDPSKVDV
+305 LYLNVDPAKVDV

-337 VKAAVRR
+337 VKASVRK

-353 SISLGDFSHMGDFLN
+353 SISLGDFTHMGDFLN
-368 QPISPQQSNSNQW
+368 QPMSTQQLNTNQW
-381 QTDQSAFTEKR
+381 QTDRSAFTEKR
-392 NPSYNPFGEQGGGG
+392 NPNYNPFGEQGGGG
-406 YQRFSN
+406 YQRSSN

-429 MHRNSSY
+429 MHRDSSF
-436 NLNSDDLPHPKNE
+436 NGDSSGQSNQISALDNPSSDPSTE
-449 FTHPALNNPNSGSPS
+449 PNS
-464 GNASLNQDTTEKN
+464 LIQ
-477 SHIHGLFP
+477 GLFP
-485 LSDAYVVVNRGG
+485 LSDAYLVVNRGG
-497 VLTVIDRKLAQQH
+497 VLTVIDKKLAQQH
-510 VFYHDYLKQLQAHS
+510 VFYHDYLKQLQAHA

-539 PAQIPLVLEL
+539 PAQIPVVLEL
-549 LQELQWLGFDISHF
+549 LQELQWLGFDINHF

-627 ELEQL
+627 ELQQL
-632 AIRLFALN
+632 ALRLFALQ
-640 NPTHTFDGRPIFIE
+640 NPSHTFDGKPIFIE
-654 LSAAFIYDTFQNKKQ
+654 ISAAFIYDTFQNKKQ

>member
-1 MKISNLC
+1 M
-8 TDICCNFVTSHPL
+8 

-133 TKRAND
+133 TKRADD
-139 EVAQFIRI
+139 EVAQLIRI
-147 EASEVL
+147 EGSEVL

-202 NPNVEFVY
+202 NPTIEFVY
-210 HNNGALVYHFKAQ
+210 HNNGAMVYHFKSQ

-232 MGKKLNAEILE
+232 MGKKSNTEILE
-243 LKENTDIVEITGF
+243 VKENTDIVEITGF

-261 MAKRTRGEQFFFM
+261 TAKRTRGEQFFFM

-279 RSNYFHHAVVA
+279 RSNYFHHAVSA

-305 LYLNVDPSKVDV
+305 LYLNVDPAKVDV

-337 VKAAVRR
+337 VKAAVRK

-353 SISLGDFSHMGDFLN
+353 SISLGDFTHMGDFLN
-368 QPISPQQSNSNQW
+368 QPMSPQQLNTNHW
-381 QTDQSAFTEKR
+381 QTDRSAFTEKR
-392 NPSYNPFGEQGGGG
+392 NPNYNPFGEQGGGG
-406 YQRFSN
+406 YQRSSN

-429 MHRNSSY
+429 MHRDSAFNTDSHPNNELNNS
-436 NLNSDDLPHPKNE
+436 
-449 FTHPALNNPNSGSPS
+449 ALNNPNSDQSNQIAALNNTNSDTNTDP
-464 GNASLNQDTTEKN
+464 NSLIQ
-477 SHIHGLFP
+477 GLFP
-485 LSDAYVVVNRGG
+485 LSDAYLVVNRGG
-497 VLTVIDRKLAQQH
+497 VLTLIDKKLAQQH
-510 VFYHDYLKQLQAHS
+510 VFYHDYLKQLQAHA

-539 PAQIPLVLEL
+539 PAQIPVVLEL

-622 GKTHE
+622 GKTNE
-627 ELEQL
+627 ELQQL
-632 AIRLFALN
+632 AARLFALN
-640 NPTHTFDGRPIFIE
+640 NPSHTFDGKPIFIE
-654 LSAAFIYDTFQNKKQ
+654 ISAAFIYDTFQNKKQ

>member
-1 MKISNLC
+1 M
-8 TDICCNFVTSHPL
+8 

-110 LNTYGFRGEAMASIA
+110 LDTYGFRGEAMASIA

-133 TKRAND
+133 TKRADD
-139 EVAQFIRI
+139 EVAQLIRI
-147 EASEVL
+147 EGSEVL

-179 NFLKSIAVETKHI
+179 NFLKSIAVETRHI
-192 VEEFLRQAMA
+192 VEEFLRQSMA
-202 NPNVEFVY
+202 NPGIEFVY
-210 HNNGALVYHFKAQ
+210 HNNGSLVYHFKAQ
-223 PLKDRVLEA
+223 PLKDRLLEA
-232 MGKKLNAEILE
+232 MGKKPNTEILE
-243 LKENTDIVEITGF
+243 VKENTDIVQITGF

-261 MAKRTRGEQFFFM
+261 TAKRTRGEQFFFM

-279 RSNYFHHAVVA
+279 RSNYFHHAVNA
-290 AYEGLIQSDEYPLYA
+290 AYEGLIPSDEFPLYA
-305 LYLNVDPSKVDV
+305 LYLNVDPAKVDV

-337 VKAAVRR
+337 VKAAVRK

-353 SISLGDFSHMGDFLN
+353 SISLGDFTHMGDFLN
-368 QPISPQQSNSNQW
+368 QPMSTQQLNTNQW
-381 QTDQSAFTEKR
+381 QTDRSAFTEKR
-392 NPSYNPFGEQGGGG
+392 NPNYNPFGEQGGGG
-406 YQRFSN
+406 YQRSSN

-429 MHRNSSY
+429 MQRDSSFNGDASGQSNQISGLNNS
-436 NLNSDDLPHPKNE
+436 NSDANTD
-449 FTHPALNNPNSGSPS
+449 PNS
-464 GNASLNQDTTEKN
+464 LTQ
-477 SHIHGLFP
+477 GLFP
-485 LSDAYVVVNRGG
+485 LSDAYLVVNRGG
-497 VLTVIDRKLAQQH
+497 VLTVIDKKLAQQH
-510 VFYHDYLKQLQAHS
+510 VFYHDYLKQLQAHA

-539 PAQIPLVLEL
+539 PAQIPVVLEL
-549 LQELQWLGFDISHF
+549 LQELQWLGFDINHF

-622 GKTHE
+622 GKTNE
-627 ELEQL
+627 ELQQL
-632 AIRLFALN
+632 ALRLFALQ
-640 NPTHTFDGRPIFIE
+640 NPSHTFDGKPIFIE
-654 LSAAFIYDTFQNKKQ
+654 ISAAFIYDTFQNKKQ

>member
-1 MKISNLC
+1 
-8 TDICCNFVTSHPL
+8 L

-110 LNTYGFRGEAMASIA
+110 LDTYGFRGEAMASIA

-133 TKRAND
+133 TKRADD
-139 EVAQFIRI
+139 EVAQLIRI
-147 EASEVL
+147 EGSEVL

-179 NFLKSIAVETKHI
+179 NFLKSIAVETRHI
-192 VEEFLRQAMA
+192 VEEFLRQSMA
-202 NPNVEFVY
+202 NPGIEFVY
-210 HNNGALVYHFKAQ
+210 HNNGSLVYHFKAQ

-232 MGKKLNAEILE
+232 MGKKPNTEILE
-243 LKENTDIVEITGF
+243 VKENTDIVQITGF

-261 MAKRTRGEQFFFM
+261 TAKRTRGEQFFFM

-279 RSNYFHHAVVA
+279 RSNYFHHAVNA
-290 AYEGLIQSDEYPLYA
+290 AYEGLISSDEFPLYA
-305 LYLNVDPSKVDV
+305 LYLNVDPAKVDV

-337 VKAAVRR
+337 VKAAVRK

-353 SISLGDFSHMGDFLN
+353 SISLGDFTHMGDFLN
-368 QPISPQQSNSNQW
+368 QPMSTQQLNTNQW
-381 QTDQSAFTEKR
+381 QTDRSAFTEKR
-392 NPSYNPFGEQGGGG
+392 NPNYNPFGEQGGGV
-406 YQRFSN
+406 YQRSSN

-429 MHRNSSY
+429 MHRDSSF
-436 NLNSDDLPHPKNE
+436 NGDSSGQSNQIS
-449 FTHPALNNPNSGSPS
+449 ALDNPNS
-464 GNASLNQDTTEKN
+464 DTSTEPN
-477 SHIHGLFP
+477 TLIQGLFP
-485 LSDAYVVVNRGG
+485 LSDAYLVVNRGG
-497 VLTVIDRKLAQQH
+497 VLTVIDKKLAQQH
-510 VFYHDYLKQLQAHS
+510 VFYHDYLKQLQAHA

-539 PAQIPLVLEL
+539 PAQIPVVLEL
-549 LQELQWLGFDISHF
+549 LQELQWLGFDINHF

-622 GKTHE
+622 RKTHE

-632 AIRLFALN
+632 ALRLFALN
-640 NPTHTFDGRPIFIE
+640 NPSHTFDGKPIFIE
-654 LSAAFIYDTFQNKKQ
+654 ISAAFIYDTFQNKKQ